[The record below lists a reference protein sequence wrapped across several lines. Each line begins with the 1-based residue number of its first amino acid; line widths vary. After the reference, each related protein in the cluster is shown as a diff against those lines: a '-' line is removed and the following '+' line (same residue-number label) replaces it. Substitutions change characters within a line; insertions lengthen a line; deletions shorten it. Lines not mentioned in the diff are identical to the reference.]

1 MSQTPRIFIIDDV
14 PDNIEILSNALSGEG
29 QVRFALSG
37 VKGLDKI
44 TQSKPDIILL
54 DVMMPEMDGYEVFA
68 RLKANPETA
77 DIPVIFVTAKNDPFS
92 ETAAINAGAVDFINK
107 PINPAV
113 VKARVRM
120 HLTLRS
126 REREVQQLNSE
137 LEMRVQ
143 ERTQALKD
151 ALVKAQVAQTTK
163 ANLLANMSHEFRT
176 PLNIVL
182 GMCHVV
188 SRQIAD
194 PQLVEKIDKI
204 SNSGKYLLALLND
217 ILDMARLDANKFQV
231 ETMDFHLDKVFD
243 ASLGLL
249 RTRAASKGLTLVREV
264 DAGVPLDLHGDPVRL
279 GQIIGNFV
287 SNAIKFSDVGAITV
301 RVRKSEERGAAVV
314 LRFEVQDYGVGVR
327 REDQARIF
335 AAFEQ
340 VDGTLTRAY
349 GGVGIG
355 LTLCKFLAQLMGGSI
370 GVVSQPAQG
379 STFWV
384 EIPLQRATAPAA
396 HTAASGGA
404 DVTYQVAGHLLALLS
419 EDGMAAQAVW
429 QTSRSQL
436 ESLLGSHTETFA
448 NAIEGFD
455 FACAQYV
462 LGTAVQLAAVNAGS
476 RT

>member
-14 PDNIEILSNALSGEG
+14 SDNIEILNNALAGEG

-37 VKGLDKI
+37 AKGLDKI
-44 TQSKPDIILL
+44 AQSKPDIILL
-54 DVMMPEMDGYEVFA
+54 DVMMPEMDGYEVLA
-68 RLKANPETA
+68 RLKANPDTTG
-77 DIPVIFVTAKNDPFS
+77 IPVIFVTAKNDPLS

-120 HLTLRS
+120 HLALRA
-126 REREVQQLNSE
+126 REREVQQLNAE
-137 LEMRVQ
+137 LEMRVL

-188 SRQIAD
+188 SKQISD
-194 PQLVEKIDKI
+194 PQLIEKIDKI
-204 SNSGKYLLALLND
+204 SSSGKNLLGLLND
-217 ILDMARLDANKFQV
+217 ILDMSRLDANKFQI
-231 ETMDFHLDKVFD
+231 ETMDFHLGKVFD
-243 ASLGLL
+243 ASLGIL
-249 RTRAASKGLTLVREV
+249 RARAEGKGLTLVREI
-264 DAGVPLDLHGDPVRL
+264 DEGVPLELHGDPVRL

-287 SNAIKFSDVGAITV
+287 SNAIKFSESGAIHI
-301 RVRKSEERGAAVV
+301 RVRKGDARGAAVI
-314 LRFEVQDYGVGVR
+314 LRFEVQDQGVGVQQ
-327 REDQARIF
+327 EDQERIF

-379 STFWV
+379 STFWAD
-384 EIPLQRATAPAA
+384 IPLHRATAPAV
-396 HTAASGGA
+396 HSTAMDGGEF
-404 DVTYQVAGHLLALLS
+404 TSQVAGHLLALLA

-429 QTSRSQL
+429 QSSRIQL
-436 ESLLGSHTETFA
+436 EPLLGRHTETFA

-455 FACAQYV
+455 FASAQYV
-462 LGTAVQLAAVNAGS
+462 LGTAVRSAAVNTGS